1 MNKIEYS
8 ISIYLDPIAL
18 LSAAT
23 SNDKIDITD
32 VILDQIYQGDPV
44 LEDIIDDTVDEI
56 MGNDSDE
63 EKEERIRDAFDS
75 IDLKDYISYTG
86 NAAVNYSEQYAAG
99 NDVVVFDV
107 TATFDI
113 EKFVEN
119 NNFDKIMSDK
129 DDR

>member
-1 MNKIEYS
+1 MDKIEYS
-8 ISIYLDPIAL
+8 IPIYLGPIAL

-32 VILDQIYQGDPV
+32 EILGQIYQGDPV
-44 LEDIIDDTVDEI
+44 LDDIIDDTVDEI

-63 EKEERIRDAFDS
+63 EKEKRIRDAFDG

-86 NAAVNYSEQYAAG
+86 NATVNYSEQYEVG
-99 NDVVVFDV
+99 SDVVVFDV
-107 TATFDI
+107 IATFDI
-113 EKFVEN
+113 EKFIED
-119 NNFDKIMSDK
+119 NNFDKIMNER

>member
-1 MNKIEYS
+1 MNKIEFT
-8 ISIYLDPIAL
+8 IPIQLDPTAL
-18 LSAAT
+18 LSMAT
-23 SNDKIDITD
+23 SNDKMDVTD
-32 VILDQIYQGDPV
+32 EILGQIYQGDPV

-56 MGNDSDE
+56 MGDDSDE

-86 NAAVNYSEQYAAG
+86 NAAVNYSEQFEAG
-99 NDVVVFDV
+99 SDVAVFDV

-113 EKFVEN
+113 KKFVEN